1 MSQIIN
7 DTKHFNILSNEEV
20 DKIAQISKEK
30 YAIEPKK

>member
-7 DTKHFNILSNEEV
+7 DTKHFKMLSDEEV

-30 YAIEPKK
+30 YAIESKK